1 MKILITEEEKQ
12 IIRKYM
18 ENADNYID
26 KEVSWDEYVKFQ
38 FELDDVIISLFDRN
52 QNSTKESALVQ
63 KVYDDIYYRNKN
75 RATVKGIEGNVK

>member
-1 MKILITEEEKQ
+1 MKILITEKEKQ

-63 KVYDDIYYRNKN
+63 TVYDDIYYRNK
-75 RATVKGIEGNVK
+75 K

>member
-26 KEVSWDEYVKFQ
+26 KEVSRDKYVEFQ

-63 KVYDDIYYRNKN
+63 KVYDDIYYRNK
-75 RATVKGIEGNVK
+75 K